1 MSVRERCSCGAEFE
15 CERDDELRLL
25 REWRR
30 VHVHEFE
37 PGGVVVSDSGRS
49 DAAPD
54 SVVPELHIGFRG
66 DPFE

>member
-1 MSVRERCSCGAEFE
+1 M
-15 CERDDELRLL
+15 
-25 REWRR
+25 WRR